1 MQGILYVA
9 HGSRTEEGVAEAK
22 TFIGSIMKKVPAAIQ
37 ETSFLELSA
46 PTIEEGFKKCV
57 KRGATSVTVVPLFLL
72 AAGHMKRDIP
82 EILARLQKEYPGVA
96 VALKDAAGV
105 QADILDGLA
114 EMAEQ
119 PAAGVHPGDTVLL
132 AARGSSDPSVRTA
145 CEKIAAGLAERL
157 GVQNTST
164 CYLASAR
171 PCLDEGMQWAVNT
184 TLQGRKIIVIPYLL
198 FPGVLFSKIIR
209 AVKAYRQ
216 QGVPVFHTGPLSRHE
231 AILQAFV
238 KNALGK
244 EAAGHAAA
252 SHSIGR
258 EKSRHRRRGKNGRP

>member
-57 KRGATSVTVVPLFLL
+57 KRGATSVTVVPLLL
-72 AAGHMKRDIP
+72 GGRTHETGYSGDSCPPAEGISRRGRRLERCGRGTSGHFGRPCGNGRTAGSRRP
-82 EILARLQKEYPGVA
+82 SRRY
-96 VALKDAAGV
+96 
-105 QADILDGLA
+105 GLA
-114 EMAEQ
+114 CGA
-119 PAAGVHPGDTVLL
+119 
-132 AARGSSDPSVRTA
+132 GSSDPSVRTA

-184 TLQGRKIIVIPYLL
+184 TLQGRKIM
-198 FPGVLFSKIIR
+198 S
-209 AVKAYRQ
+209 
-216 QGVPVFHTGPLSRHE
+216 SR
-231 AILQAFV
+231 ICFFRVCFFQ
-238 KNALGK
+238 KYP
-244 EAAGHAAA
+244 
-252 SHSIGR
+252 
-258 EKSRHRRRGKNGRP
+258 RGKSIPPTGGARLPYRGLSAVMKPFYKRSSKTLWERRQPAMQPLLIQLAGKKAVIAGGENGRP